1 MSHSVLK
8 HVVAVATRVTRQ
20 SCRFLGALCDSPQ
33 SGSAK
38 SECISCLE
46 ESSVAFRS
54 NGLYIGLRG
63 LCVCVCV
70 FLSMWAGMS
79 MQLQMGAFCV
89 HVFLCVFDRLQEW

>member
-38 SECISCLE
+38 SECILCLE

-70 FLSMWAGMS
+70 SQYVGWYVNAITDGSILCACLFV
-79 MQLQMGAFCV
+79 CV
-89 HVFLCVFDRLQEW
+89 